1 MLYKRKISF
10 RSIYPDSADSYND
23 LKLRC
28 PASRLHCSLHGI
40 RIVSDIQASLS
51 YFFEFWRSEGKILK
65 LLIHDLPGKNREMAE
80 NPREKRGEDS
90 LPESFYKLD
99 LSKLDFSKA
108 AIPEADVSAFLH
120 AAEIGPETE
129 KTGGEGE
136 ANGKGRTSVSGT
148 ESRASSEAPTS
159 SASCRDAADRT
170 RWTVLS
176 DTGRI
181 RPCIGCFCCWLKTP
195 GRCVIRDGFEHMG
208 ALLSEADEL
217 LIISRCSFGGFS
229 PFVKNVLDRSIGYL
243 LPYFRII
250 RGEMHHRIRPKRAP
264 LPLRILF
271 YGENITEEEKAEA
284 ESYVRSVCINLEAEL
299 RELRFYES
307 SYESSKVQA
316 EEKTTEPAEPSE
328 KPIPRDPFG
337 QTSLEGFVPLNG
349 KSREDDPAFDGTRS
363 GRLVLLNGSLRGK
376 RSNTL
381 AFLETIRENTEKEAE
396 LYSLSQYMG
405 KQEELLS
412 LLKGADTLILGMPL
426 YVDGIPSAVLRLME
440 ALQASRQDPGR
451 RIYVISNMGFYE
463 SRQLKNLLRMVQ
475 IWSEKCSYTYCGG
488 LAIGAGEM
496 LGTLI
501 RRIPLCSGP
510 MKHAGKALLL
520 LSERIREGKALEKDL
535 YIGPAFF
542 PRFFYIL
549 AAHMNFREEG
559 KKNGLSARDLLA
571 AAKP

>member
-1 MLYKRKISF
+1 M
-10 RSIYPDSADSYND
+10 
-23 LKLRC
+23 
-28 PASRLHCSLHGI
+28 
-40 RIVSDIQASLS
+40 
-51 YFFEFWRSEGKILK
+51 K
-65 LLIHDLPGKNREMAE
+65 LLIHDLPGKNREMTE
-80 NPREKRGEDS
+80 NPRGKQGEDS
-90 LPESFYKLD
+90 LPESFYELD

-129 KTGGEGE
+129 KARGREGG
-136 ANGKGRTSVSGT
+136 ANGKGRASISGK
-148 ESRASSEAPTS
+148 ESRASSEASTS
-159 SASCRDAADRT
+159 SASCRDTADRA
-170 RWTVLS
+170 RWTILS
-176 DTGRI
+176 DTERI
-181 RPCIGCFCCWLKTP
+181 RPCTGCFCCWLKTP

-229 PFVKNVLDRSIGYL
+229 PFVKNVMDRSIGYL

-250 RGEMHHRIRPKRAP
+250 RGEMHHRIRPRRAP

-271 YGENITEEEKAEA
+271 YGEDITEEEKAEA
-284 ESYVRSVCINLEAEL
+284 ESYVKSVCINLEAEL

-307 SYESSKVQA
+307 SKLQA
-316 EEKTTEPAEPSE
+316 GEKATEPAEPSAE
-328 KPIPRDPFG
+328 PIPRDLSG
-337 QTSLEGFVPLNG
+337 QKSNEGFVPLNG
-349 KSREDDPAFDGTRS
+349 KPRAGDPAFDGTSS

-405 KQEELLS
+405 RQEELLS
-412 LLKGADTLILGMPL
+412 LLRGADTLILGMPL

-451 RIYVISNMGFYE
+451 RIYVVSNMGFYE
-463 SRQLKNLLRMVQ
+463 SRQLRNLLRMVQ
-475 IWSEKCSYTYCGG
+475 IWSEKCSYSYCGG

-496 LGTLI
+496 LGTLV
-501 RRIPLCSGP
+501 RRIPLCSSP

-520 LSERIREGKALEKDL
+520 LSERIREGKALEEDL

-542 PRFFYIL
+542 PRFLYIL
-549 AAHMNFREEG
+549 AAHINFRGEG

-571 AAKP
+571 ASSTAND

>member
-1 MLYKRKISF
+1 MWTDSVHMLYKRKISF

-23 LKLRC
+23 LKPRDRPHVRNCQLR
-28 PASRLHCSLHGI
+28 GVG
-40 RIVSDIQASLS
+40 IVSDIQASLS
-51 YFFEFWRSEGKILK
+51 YFFELWRSEGKILK
-65 LLIHDLPGKNREMAE
+65 LLIHDLPGKNREMTE

-90 LPESFYKLD
+90 LPESFYELD
-99 LSKLDFSKA
+99 LSKFDFSKA
-108 AIPEADVSAFLH
+108 AIPEADVSAFLR

-129 KTGGEGE
+129 KAGGGD
-136 ANGKGRTSVSGT
+136 T
-148 ESRASSEAPTS
+148 
-159 SASCRDAADRT
+159 ADRGH
-170 RWTVLS
+170 WTVLS
-176 DTGRI
+176 DTGGI
-181 RPCIGCFCCWLKTP
+181 RPCTGCFCCWLKTP

-229 PFVKNVLDRSIGYL
+229 PFVKNVMDRSIGYL

-271 YGENITEEEKAEA
+271 YGEDITEEEKAEA
-284 ESYVRSVCINLEAEL
+284 ESYVKSVCLNLEAEL

-307 SYESSKVQA
+307 SKVRA
-316 EEKTTEPAEPSE
+316 GEKATEPAEPSAA
-328 KPIPRDPFG
+328 PIPRDLSG
-337 QTSLEGFVPLNG
+337 QRSLEGFVPLNG
-349 KSREDDPAFDGTRS
+349 KPRADDPAFDGTSS

-381 AFLETIRENTEKEAE
+381 AFLETIRENTGKEAE

-451 RIYVISNMGFYE
+451 RIYVVSNMGFYE
-463 SRQLKNLLRMVQ
+463 SRQLRNLLRMVQ

-496 LGTLI
+496 LGTLV

-520 LSERIREGKALEKDL
+520 LSERIREGKALEEDL

-549 AAHMNFREEG
+549 AAHMNFRGEG

-571 AAKP
+571 AAKI

>member
-1 MLYKRKISF
+1 MWTDSVHMLHKRKISF

-23 LKLRC
+23 LKPRDRPHVRNCQLR
-28 PASRLHCSLHGI
+28 GVG
-40 RIVSDIQASLS
+40 IVSDIQASLS

-65 LLIHDLPGKNREMAE
+65 LLIHDLPGKSREMTE
-80 NPREKRGEDS
+80 NPMEKRGEDS
-90 LPESFYKLD
+90 LPESFYELD
-99 LSKLDFSKA
+99 LSKFDFSKA
-108 AIPEADVSAFLH
+108 AIPEADVSAFLR
-120 AAEIGPETE
+120 AADIGPKTE
-129 KTGGEGE
+129 KAGGGD
-136 ANGKGRTSVSGT
+136 T
-148 ESRASSEAPTS
+148 
-159 SASCRDAADRT
+159 ADRA

-181 RPCIGCFCCWLKTP
+181 RPCTGCFCCWLKTP

-229 PFVKNVLDRSIGYL
+229 PFVKNVMDRSIGYL

-250 RGEMHHRIRPKRAP
+250 QGEMHHRIRPKRAP

-271 YGENITEEEKAEA
+271 YGEDITEEEKEEA
-284 ESYVRSVCINLEAEL
+284 ESYVKSVCINLEAEL
-299 RELRFYES
+299 KELRFYES
-307 SYESSKVQA
+307 SKVRA
-316 EEKTTEPAEPSE
+316 EEKATKPAEPSE

-337 QTSLEGFVPLNG
+337 QISLEGFVPLNG
-349 KSREDDPAFDGTRS
+349 KPRAGDPAFDGTKS
-363 GRLVLLNGSLRGK
+363 GRIVLLNGSLRGK

-381 AFLETIRENTEKEAE
+381 AFLETIRENTGKEAE

-451 RIYVISNMGFYE
+451 RIYVVSNMGFYE
-463 SRQLKNLLRMVQ
+463 SRQIKNLLQMVQ

-520 LSERIREGKALEKDL
+520 LSERIREGKALEEDL

-542 PRFFYIL
+542 PRFLYIL
-549 AAHMNFREEG
+549 AAHINFRGEG

-571 AAKP
+571 AARI

>member
-1 MLYKRKISF
+1 M
-10 RSIYPDSADSYND
+10 
-23 LKLRC
+23 
-28 PASRLHCSLHGI
+28 
-40 RIVSDIQASLS
+40 
-51 YFFEFWRSEGKILK
+51 K
-65 LLIHDLPGKNREMAE
+65 LLIHDLPGKNREMTE

-90 LPESFYKLD
+90 LPESFYELD

-108 AIPEADVSAFLH
+108 AIPEADVSAFLR
-120 AAEIGPETE
+120 AAEVGPETG
-129 KTGGEGE
+129 KAGGEGE
-136 ANGKGRTSVSGT
+136 ANGKGRASVSGT
-148 ESRASSEAPTS
+148 ENRASSEAPTS
-159 SASCRDAADRT
+159 SASCRDEADREH
-170 RWTVLS
+170 WTILS

-229 PFVKNVLDRSIGYL
+229 PFVKNVMDRSIGYL

-271 YGENITEEEKAEA
+271 YGEDITEEEKAEA
-284 ESYVRSVCINLEAEL
+284 ESYVKSVCLNLEAEL

-307 SYESSKVQA
+307 SKVRA
-316 EEKTTEPAEPSE
+316 GEKATEPAEPSAE
-328 KPIPRDPFG
+328 PIPRDLSG
-337 QTSLEGFVPLNG
+337 QKSSSEGFVPLNG
-349 KSREDDPAFDGTRS
+349 KPRAGDPAFYGTSS

-381 AFLETIRENTEKEAE
+381 AFLETIRENTGKEAE

-405 KQEELLS
+405 RQEELLS
-412 LLKGADTLILGMPL
+412 LLRGADTLILGMPL

-451 RIYVISNMGFYE
+451 RIYVVSNMGFYE
-463 SRQLKNLLRMVQ
+463 SRQIKNLLRMVQ

-496 LGTLI
+496 LGTLV
-501 RRIPLCSGP
+501 RRIPLRSGP

-542 PRFFYIL
+542 PRFLYIL
-549 AAHMNFREEG
+549 AAHINFRGEG

-571 AAKP
+571 GASTAND

>member
-1 MLYKRKISF
+1 M
-10 RSIYPDSADSYND
+10 
-23 LKLRC
+23 
-28 PASRLHCSLHGI
+28 
-40 RIVSDIQASLS
+40 
-51 YFFEFWRSEGKILK
+51 K
-65 LLIHDLPGKNREMAE
+65 LLIHDLPGKNREMTE

-90 LPESFYKLD
+90 LPESFYELD
-99 LSKLDFSKA
+99 LSKFDFSKA
-108 AIPEADVSAFLH
+108 AIPEADVSAFLR

-129 KTGGEGE
+129 KAGGGD
-136 ANGKGRTSVSGT
+136 T
-148 ESRASSEAPTS
+148 
-159 SASCRDAADRT
+159 ADRGH
-170 RWTVLS
+170 WTVLS
-176 DTGRI
+176 DTGGI
-181 RPCIGCFCCWLKTP
+181 RPCTGCFCCWLKTP

-229 PFVKNVLDRSIGYL
+229 PFVKNVMDRSIGYL

-271 YGENITEEEKAEA
+271 YEEDITEEEKAEA
-284 ESYVRSVCINLEAEL
+284 ESYVKSVCINLEAEL

-307 SYESSKVQA
+307 SKVRA
-316 EEKTTEPAEPSE
+316 GEKAAEPAEPSAE
-328 KPIPRDPFG
+328 PIPRDLSG
-337 QTSLEGFVPLNG
+337 QKSLEGFVPLNG
-349 KSREDDPAFDGTRS
+349 KPRADDPAFDGTSS
-363 GRLVLLNGSLRGK
+363 GRLVLLNGSLRGR

-381 AFLETIRENTEKEAE
+381 AFLEAIRENTGKEAE

-405 KQEELLS
+405 RQEELLS

-451 RIYVISNMGFYE
+451 RIYVVSNMGFYE
-463 SRQLKNLLRMVQ
+463 SRQLRNLLRMVR

-496 LGTLI
+496 LGTLVQ
-501 RRIPLCSGP
+501 RIPLCSGP

-520 LSERIREGKALEKDL
+520 LSERIREGKALEEDL

-549 AAHMNFREEG
+549 AAHMNFRGEG

-571 AAKP
+571 AAKI

>member
-1 MLYKRKISF
+1 M
-10 RSIYPDSADSYND
+10 
-23 LKLRC
+23 
-28 PASRLHCSLHGI
+28 
-40 RIVSDIQASLS
+40 
-51 YFFEFWRSEGKILK
+51 K
-65 LLIHDLPGKNREMAE
+65 LLIHDLPGKNREMTE
-80 NPREKRGEDS
+80 NSREKQGEDF
-90 LPESFYKLD
+90 LPESFYELD
-99 LSKLDFSKA
+99 PSKLDFSKA
-108 AIPEADVSAFLH
+108 SIPEADVSAFLR

-129 KTGGEGE
+129 KAGGGDT
-136 ANGKGRTSVSGT
+136 AN
-148 ESRASSEAPTS
+148 RA
-159 SASCRDAADRT
+159 
-170 RWTVLS
+170 RWTILS
-176 DTGRI
+176 NTGRI
-181 RPCIGCFCCWLKTP
+181 RPCTGCFCCWLKTP

-229 PFVKNVLDRSIGYL
+229 PFVKNVMDRSIGYL

-271 YGENITEEEKAEA
+271 YGEDITEEEKAEA
-284 ESYVRSVCINLEAEL
+284 ESYVKSVCINLEAEL

-307 SYESSKVQA
+307 SYESSKDRA
-316 EEKTTEPAEPSE
+316 EEKATKPAEHSAE
-328 KPIPRDPFG
+328 PIPRDLSGPK
-337 QTSLEGFVPLNG
+337 SPESFVPLNG
-349 KSREDDPAFDGTRS
+349 KSRASDPTFDGTSS

-381 AFLETIRENTEKEAE
+381 AFLETIRENTGKETE

-412 LLKGADTLILGMPL
+412 LLRGADTLLLGMPL

-451 RIYVISNMGFYE
+451 RIYVVSNMGFYE

-501 RRIPLCSGP
+501 RRIPLSSGP

-542 PRFFYIL
+542 PRFLYIL
-549 AAHMNFREEG
+549 AAHMNFRGEG

-571 AAKP
+571 AAKL

>member
-1 MLYKRKISF
+1 M
-10 RSIYPDSADSYND
+10 
-23 LKLRC
+23 
-28 PASRLHCSLHGI
+28 
-40 RIVSDIQASLS
+40 
-51 YFFEFWRSEGKILK
+51 K
-65 LLIHDLPGKNREMAE
+65 LLIHDLPGKNREMTE
-80 NPREKRGEDS
+80 NPREKQGEDS
-90 LPESFYKLD
+90 LPESFYELG

-108 AIPEADVSAFLH
+108 AIPEADVSAFLR
-120 AAEIGPETE
+120 AAKIGPETE
-129 KTGGEGE
+129 K
-136 ANGKGRTSVSGT
+136 
-148 ESRASSEAPTS
+148 
-159 SASCRDAADRT
+159 ASCRDKADREH
-170 RWTVLS
+170 WTVLS

-181 RPCIGCFCCWLKTP
+181 RPCIGCFCCWLRTP

-229 PFVKNVLDRSIGYL
+229 PFVKNVMDRSIGYL

-284 ESYVRSVCINLEAEL
+284 ESYVKSVCINLEAEL

-307 SYESSKVQA
+307 SYESSKDRA
-316 EEKTTEPAEPSE
+316 EEKATEPAEPSAE
-328 KPIPRDPFG
+328 PIPRDLSG
-337 QTSLEGFVPLNG
+337 QKSPEGFVPLNG
-349 KSREDDPAFDGTRS
+349 KPRAGDPAFDGTRS
-363 GRLVLLNGSLRGK
+363 GRIVLLNGSLRGK

-381 AFLETIRENTEKEAE
+381 AFLETIRENTGKEAE

-451 RIYVISNMGFYE
+451 RIYVVSNMGFYE
-463 SRQLKNLLRMVQ
+463 SRQLRNLLRMVQ
-475 IWSEKCSYTYCGG
+475 IWSEKCSYTYCGS

-520 LSERIREGKALEKDL
+520 LTERIREGKALEEDL

-542 PRFFYIL
+542 PRFLYIL
-549 AAHMNFREEG
+549 AAHINFRGEG

-571 AAKP
+571 AARI